1 MKKKLNILNLIL
13 SIVAPIAL
21 ITVVVISIVFGWY
34 TNRQQVAN
42 IDATTKNVAVEYT
55 FDDDTEK
62 NVLNYTVNNLAFFDI
77 DSNDEDNNKIELR
90 YLPVMAVKL
99 SITLKNNSSNDIN
112 YKIIFESK
120 KTIKNDSNDDPVSI
134 AYIDCLFYDVKT
146 NLTDNNGDLDIPST
160 LTTVEDIKGVS
171 EAGITYTNVTNGNG
185 TAQSPFTTTSKAVR
199 DSAGLST
206 GKILKPTD
214 DAVTV
219 DMYIYGVQEIDSA
232 KNDDFLY
239 ETVNNVKTLK
249 KYNFSLTIESVPLG
263 EAQVSEQSSE

>member
-55 FDDDTEK
+55 FDNDIEK

-77 DSNDEDNNKIELR
+77 DSTDTNKIELR

-112 YKIIFESK
+112 YTITFEST
-120 KTIKNDSNDDPVSI
+120 KTIKPDSNDDPVSI
-134 AYIDCLFYDVKT
+134 AYIDCLFYDVDSHFK
-146 NLTDNNGDLDIPST
+146 DDDDEFIIPDG

-171 EAGITYTNVTNGNG
+171 EAGITYTNVTNGNA

-239 ETVNNVKTLK
+239 NDDKSLK
-249 KYNFSLTIESVPLG
+249 SYSFSLTIESVPLG

>member
-55 FDDDTEK
+55 FDNDTEK

-99 SITLKNNSSNDIN
+99 SITLKNNSSNNIN
-112 YKIIFESK
+112 YKVTFESAK
-120 KTIKNDSNDDPVSI
+120 DIVKDDEDNDKSI
-134 AYIDCLFYDVKT
+134 AYIDCLFYE
-146 NLTDNNGDLDIPST
+146 DLDTTDMTTTSF
-160 LTTVEDIKGVS
+160 TTVSSIKNT
-171 EAGITYTNVTNGNG
+171 AQDGITYTP
-185 TAQSPFTTTSKAVR
+185 TATSSKAVC
-199 DSAGLST
+199 DSSSYST
-206 GKILKPTD
+206 PVILEPEDETTL
-214 DAVTV
+214 V
-219 DMYIYGVQEIDSA
+219 MYLYGVQEIDTA

-239 ETVNNVKTLK
+239 VTNNGVRSLK
-249 KYNFSLTIESVPLG
+249 AYAFSLTIESIPLG
-263 EAQVSEQSSE
+263 EAVVTPYDNN

>member
-55 FDDDTEK
+55 FDNDTEK

-99 SITLKNNSSNDIN
+99 TLKLKNNSSNNIN
-112 YKIIFESK
+112 YKITFESTKEIEKDKTDTTK
-120 KTIKNDSNDDPVSI
+120 KTSI
-134 AYIDCLFYDVKT
+134 AYVDCLFYNVSGI
-146 NLTDNNGDLDIPST
+146 NPAST
-160 LTTVEDIKGVS
+160 TFTTVESIKGATQ
-171 EAGITYTNVTNGNG
+171 AGITYTNVTNANA
-185 TAQSPFTTTSKAVR
+185 TTSNPFTTTSKAVR
-199 DSAGLST
+199 DSAGLAT
-206 GKILKPTD
+206 GKELAPTD
-214 DAVTV
+214 DPVTV

-239 ETVNNVKTLK
+239 NNDKSLK
-249 KYNFSLTIESVPLG
+249 SYNFSLTIESIPLG
-263 EAQVSEQSSE
+263 ETQVLEQPSE

>member
-1 MKKKLNILNLIL
+1 VKKKLNILNLIL

-55 FDDDTEK
+55 FDNDTEK

-77 DSNDEDNNKIELR
+77 DSTDTNKIELR

-99 SITLKNNSSNDIN
+99 TLKLKNNSSNNIN
-112 YKIIFESK
+112 YKITFESTKEIETDKTDTTK
-120 KTIKNDSNDDPVSI
+120 KTSI
-134 AYIDCLFYDVKT
+134 AYVDCLFYNVSGI
-146 NLTDNNGDLDIPST
+146 NPAST
-160 LTTVEDIKGVS
+160 TFTTVESIKGATQ
-171 EAGITYTNVTNGNG
+171 AGITYTNVTNANAT
-185 TAQSPFTTTSKAVR
+185 TANPFTTTSKAVR

-206 GKILKPTD
+206 GQELAPTD
-214 DAVTV
+214 DPVTV

-239 ETVNNVKTLK
+239 ETVDTVKTLK

-263 EAQVSEQSSE
+263 EAQVSE